1 MNMDLTSAGMGDT
14 VLSMLDCKYNSVL
27 EETCM
32 KRITAL
38 VIQRRAQ
45 PPQSIT
51 VEQVEHEVNGN
62 V

>member
-1 MNMDLTSAGMGDT
+1 MGDT
-14 VLSMLDCKYNSVL
+14 VLFMLDCKYKPIL
-27 EETCM
+27 EEACM

-38 VIQRRAQ
+38 VIQKRAQ

-62 V
+62 I